1 MQETHK
7 KFDKTLA
14 KNKDLRGEIG
24 NTFNPFYQNL
34 IKDNFQKERFMNDK
48 IYYNLESEISKNYQ
62 VVLGKRHNNKKLQE
76 EQLKILK
83 DVDLMFD
90 VIKSEQTLLNKKFRE
105 VLEDEDKNL
114 EKKQNMRNLG
124 RVEDKKSESNTA
136 GRKRDIDTPYEF
148 IMSRCSLY

>member
-1 MQETHK
+1 
-7 KFDKTLA
+7 
-14 KNKDLRGEIG
+14 
-24 NTFNPFYQNL
+24 
-34 IKDNFQKERFMNDK
+34 MNDK

-105 VLEDEDKNL
+105 VLENEDNNL
-114 EKKQNMRNLG
+114 EKKKNMKNLG
-124 RVEDKKSESNTA
+124 RGVDCKKSESNTA
-136 GRKRDIDTPYEF
+136 GKTGE
-148 IMSRCSLY
+148 SREKTDLCCVSIAYPEEYI

>member
-1 MQETHK
+1 
-7 KFDKTLA
+7 
-14 KNKDLRGEIG
+14 
-24 NTFNPFYQNL
+24 
-34 IKDNFQKERFMNDK
+34 MNDK